1 MQRLY
6 LRENSNSCY
15 HRVFLPP
22 DDRLLMLPTSKTN
35 NRPTTTAKLTPFI
48 KPLCSLNQPAKYLA
62 TLSTLTL
69 FASAML
75 TPLYAQAALPEAIQT
90 ALSRANLSATDISI
104 VITPVGDKNASRLP
118 APIQVINSPK
128 QGISNSHIDS
138 QPKSLSADNVSADP
152 DSIKRQATQNNK
164 PKEVTVYQSP
174 LVTIEKQTIKQ
185 HEKQLHAYTD
195 DPYTYQSLESSPSL
209 LPDDGQSTSSVPN
222 KNNPDK
228 NSANKSSKGNASNAT
243 ANNATIKISFSPLLS
258 HQADIARTPASTMKL
273 VPSFIALDTLG
284 ADFVWHTRVYHTGII
299 IGDKL
304 YGDLII
310 QGSGD
315 PKMTHERLQQLLY
328 KIQTAGIRHINGDII
343 VDSAIFKNVTK
354 NPAAFDNSPLRPY
367 NASPDGFLV
376 NFSSIGI
383 QSYPLDNT
391 RAQLTYTPQLAN
403 YQLPSMINIRS
414 AACGQARYS
423 LAPQWQPTQ
432 LTLNANLPDSCGEHA
447 FYVAYPDAKDFA
459 ARVIA
464 SKWQTLGNTLTG
476 KVISQEKPYL
486 SNKNIKEGKSPRGL
500 AAIAISP
507 LPIVSY
513 PSLNLTQQIY
523 DINHFSNNV
532 MTEQVALSIGA
543 YDKAGINRNGIN
555 KAGNDKVNTDKA
567 GVNKVDVN
575 QESTNTDKVIHQQ
588 ATSLYQFGQPP
599 ATDYS
604 QALQAINH
612 WWQTKL
618 TTPPPHL
625 TNGSGLCRDCTIS
638 AENLS
643 ELLTYAYEQPN
654 FDAYVSSL
662 GIAGVSGTISAHSER
677 LPESQAIGR
686 AWIKTGTLNNVT
698 SMAGYVKGLSGQDY
712 VVVGLINSDQAL
724 NAYTAR
730 PVLDAMLDWTAQ
742 H

>member
-1 MQRLY
+1 M
-6 LRENSNSCY
+6 
-15 HRVFLPP
+15 PP
-22 DDRLLMLPTSKTN
+22 DDRPLMLLISKTDN
-35 NRPTTTAKLTPFI
+35 HPSTIARLTPFN
-48 KPLCSLNQPAKYLA
+48 KHLFNKQLSTLNQPAKC
-62 TLSTLTL
+62 LSTLAL
-69 FASAML
+69 LVSALL
-75 TPLYAQAALPEAIQT
+75 TPLYAQAVLPEAIQS
-90 ALSRANLSATDISI
+90 ALTRANLSAADISI
-104 VITPVGDKNASRLP
+104 VIAPVGDKNASRLP
-118 APIQVINSPK
+118 APIQVI
-128 QGISNSHIDS
+128 DS
-138 QPKSLSADNVSADP
+138 TKDNPPKSLNTDDGAARLESIEKQALKNNNASANDNA
-152 DSIKRQATQNNK
+152 
-164 PKEVTVYQSP
+164 KEITVHQST
-174 LVTIEKQTIKQ
+174 LITIEKQTIKA
-185 HEKQLHAYTD
+185 HARQLHAYTD
-195 DPYTYQSLESSPSL
+195 DPYTYQSLESIPSL
-209 LPDDGQSTSSVPN
+209 LPDNALVSA
-222 KNNPDK
+222 KNRHNHVSGNANESGKK
-228 NSANKSSKGNASNAT
+228 NSAKPQN
-243 ANNATIKISFSPLLS
+243 NNAAINISFSPLLS

-328 KIQTAGIRHINGDII
+328 KVQKSSIRHINGDII

-354 NPAAFDNSPLRPY
+354 DPAAFDNSPLRPY

-376 NFSSIGI
+376 NFSTVGI

-423 LAPQWQPTQ
+423 IAPQWQTAR
-432 LTLNANLPDSCGEHA
+432 LTLNTNLPDSCGEHA

-464 SKWQTLGNTLTG
+464 SKWQSLGNTLSG
-476 KVISQEKPYL
+476 KVISQEMPY
-486 SNKNIKEGKSPRGL
+486 SAHNTANKQAKSPHGL
-500 AAIAISP
+500 AAIAVSP

-532 MTEQVALSIGA
+532 MTEQVALSVGA
-543 YDKAGINRNGIN
+543 YKTDLN
-555 KAGNDKVNTDKA
+555 KKDANKESANTGKVGN
-567 GVNKVDVN
+567 
-575 QESTNTDKVIHQQ
+575 HQ
-588 ATSLYQFGQPP
+588 ATSLYQFGQPKAISYP
-599 ATDYS
+599 
-604 QALQAINH
+604 QALQTINQ
-612 WWQTKL
+612 WWQANL

-625 TNGSGLCRDCTIS
+625 TNGSGLCRDCSIS
-638 AENLS
+638 AANLS
-643 ELLTYAYEQPN
+643 ELLTYAYKQPS

-662 GIAGVSGTISAHSER
+662 GIAGVSGTISAHSDR
-677 LPESQAIGR
+677 LPKSQAIGR

-712 VVVGLINSDQAL
+712 VVVGLINTDQAL
-724 NAYTAR
+724 NAYSAR
-730 PVLDAMLDWTAQ
+730 TVLDTMLDWTAQ

>member
-1 MQRLY
+1 
-6 LRENSNSCY
+6 
-15 HRVFLPP
+15 
-22 DDRLLMLPTSKTN
+22 MLPTSKTN
-35 NRPTTTAKLTPFI
+35 NRPTAFAKLAPFSKQPYTLH
-48 KPLCSLNQPAKYLA
+48 KPAHYLA
-62 TLSTLTL
+62 SLTL
-69 FASAML
+69 FASVLL
-75 TPLYAQAALPEAIQT
+75 TPLCAQAALPEAIQT
-90 ALSRANLSATDISI
+90 ALTRANLNATDISI
-104 VITPVGDKNASRLP
+104 VITPVGDKTASRLP
-118 APIQVINSPK
+118 APIQVIDSPK
-128 QGISNSHIDS
+128 AANQPESLTTYSAAAEPNGI
-138 QPKSLSADNVSADP
+138 QK
-152 DSIKRQATQNNK
+152 QTTQNSNTNA
-164 PKEVTVYQSP
+164 KEVTVYQSP
-174 LVTIEKQTIKQ
+174 LITIEKQTIKQ

-195 DPYTYQSLESSPSL
+195 DPYTYQSLESTPSL
-209 LPDDGQSTSSVPN
+209 LPDDGQSVPSAPN
-222 KNNPDK
+222 QNSENN
-228 NSANKSSKGNASNAT
+228 GSNVT
-243 ANNATIKISFSPLLS
+243 TNNIKISFSPLLS
-258 HQADIARTPASTMKL
+258 YQADIARTPASTMKL

-299 IGDKL
+299 VGDKL

-328 KIQTAGIRHINGDII
+328 KVQTAGIRHINGDII

-391 RAQLTYTPQLAN
+391 RAQLTYTPQLAS

-464 SKWQTLGNTLTG
+464 SKWQTLGNKLTG
-476 KVISQEKPYL
+476 KVISQEAPYL
-486 SNKNIKEGKSPRGL
+486 SNKNTKEAKSPRGL

-543 YDKAGINRNGIN
+543 YDKAGINSTSIN
-555 KAGNDKVNTDKA
+555 KAGSDKVNADKA

-575 QESTNTDKVIHQQ
+575 QESTDTDKVIHQQ

-599 ATDYS
+599 ATNYS

-618 TTPPPHL
+618 TSPPPHL

>member
-62 TLSTLTL
+62 TLSTLAL

-75 TPLYAQAALPEAIQT
+75 TPLYAQAALPEAIQA

-104 VITPVGDKNASRLP
+104 IITPVGDKNASRLP

-138 QPKSLSADNVSADP
+138 QPKSLSVDNVSADP
-152 DSIKRQATQNNK
+152 NSIKRQVTQNNK
-164 PKEVTVYQSP
+164 AKEVTVYQSP
-174 LVTIEKQTIKQ
+174 LMTIEKQTIKQ

-195 DPYTYQSLESSPSL
+195 DPYTYQSLESTPSL
-209 LPDDGQSTSSVPN
+209 LPNDGQSTSSVPN

-284 ADFVWHTRVYHTGII
+284 ADFVWHTRVYHTGLI

-328 KIQTAGIRHINGDII
+328 KVQTAGIHHINGDII
-343 VDSAIFKNVTK
+343 VDSAIFKNVSK
-354 NPAAFDNSPLRPY
+354 DPAAFDNSPLRPY

-423 LAPQWQPTQ
+423 LAPHWQPTQ

-486 SNKNIKEGKSPRGL
+486 SNKNVKEGKSPRGL

-513 PSLNLTQQIY
+513 HSLNLTQQIY

-543 YDKAGINRNGIN
+543 YDKAGI
-555 KAGNDKVNTDKA
+555 
-567 GVNKVDVN
+567 
-575 QESTNTDKVIHQQ
+575 NTDKVIHQQ

>member
-1 MQRLY
+1 M
-6 LRENSNSCY
+6 
-15 HRVFLPP
+15 PP
-22 DDRLLMLPTSKTN
+22 DDRLLMLPTFKLIKHPTN
-35 NRPTTTAKLTPFI
+35 HAKLTDNSQHL
-48 KPLCSLNQPAKYLA
+48 KPSNHITKR
-62 TLSTLTL
+62 LSILIL
-69 FASAML
+69 FA
-75 TPLYAQAALPEAIQT
+75 TPIVAPIHVQAALPEAIET
-90 ALSRANLSATDISI
+90 ALARADLTAADISI

-118 APIQVINSPK
+118 SPIKVIDSGNIDSKNISTTKINS
-128 QGISNSHIDS
+128 NSK
-138 QPKSLSADNVSADP
+138 PASADNMNAESN
-152 DSIKRQATQNNK
+152 SINKQATQNNNSNK
-164 PKEVTVYQSP
+164 PVASHQSA
-174 LVTIEKQTIKQ
+174 LVTIEKRTITQ
-185 HEKQLHAYTD
+185 YEKQLNAYTD

-209 LPDDGQSTSSVPN
+209 LPDGASTPANHRANHSNRNDNRNESNSDSSN
-222 KNNPDK
+222 KNKQVITNT
-228 NSANKSSKGNASNAT
+228 S
-243 ANNATIKISFSPLLS
+243 IKISFSPLLN
-258 HQADIARTPASTMKL
+258 HQPDIARTPASTMKL

-299 IGDKL
+299 IGDQL

-328 KIQTAGIRHINGDII
+328 KVQTSGIRHINGDII
-343 VDSAIFKNVTK
+343 IDSTIFKNVSK
-354 NPAAFDNSPLRPY
+354 DPAAFDNAPLRPY

-383 QSYPLDNT
+383 QSYPLNNSQ
-391 RAQLTYTPQLAN
+391 AQLTYTPQLAN
-403 YQLPSMINIRS
+403 YQLPKMINTRS
-414 AACGQARYS
+414 ATCGQARYS

-432 LTLNANLPDSCGEHA
+432 LTLNASLPDSCGEHA

-464 SKWQTLGNTLTG
+464 AKWQALGNTLSG
-476 KVISQEKPYL
+476 KVISQETPYDVNKKP
-486 SNKNIKEGKSPRGL
+486 KSLRGL
-500 AAIAISP
+500 AAIAMSP

-532 MTEQVALSIGA
+532 MTEQVALSIAA
-543 YDKAGINRNGIN
+543 YKKSSSNEIINETSN
-555 KAGNDKVNTDKA
+555 
-567 GVNKVDVN
+567 N
-575 QESTNTDKVIHQQ
+575 QQ
-588 ATSLYQFGQPP
+588 TSLYQFGKPTTTSYP
-599 ATDYS
+599 AT
-604 QALQAINH
+604 LQTINQ
-612 WWQTKL
+612 WWQTHL

-638 AENLS
+638 AANLS
-643 ELLTYAYEQPN
+643 ELLTYAYNHPS

-686 AWIKTGTLNNVT
+686 SWIKTGTLNNVT

-712 VVVGLINSDQAL
+712 VVVGLINSEQAL